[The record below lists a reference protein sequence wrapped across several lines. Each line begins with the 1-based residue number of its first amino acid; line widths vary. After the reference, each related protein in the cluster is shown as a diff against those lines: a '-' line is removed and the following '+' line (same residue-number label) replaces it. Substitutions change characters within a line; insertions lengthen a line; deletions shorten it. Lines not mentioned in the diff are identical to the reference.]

1 MLRSCTRWSNRKIR
15 SNQVRQ
21 DGSKGVGGLFV
32 CVTVRQWVR
41 HGASVG
47 TAALMTNNDLQGRT
61 NISP

>member
-15 SNQVRQ
+15 F
-21 DGSKGVGGLFV
+21 DKMEAKELGGLFV